1 MVDTGDL
8 KSPAERRAG
17 SSPASGTTYA
27 DVMELVYV
35 LVLEAKFCEFESHHP
50 HQVLGYLQQISLRDC
65 WFDSNITHDS
75 VISLMVKAID

>member
-50 HQVLGYLQQISLRDC
+50 HQVLKVDSENAIRKLQVEPILG
-65 WFDSNITHDS
+65 
-75 VISLMVKAID
+75 K